1 MPTSLVIPNICSTL
15 FSHFFSYV
23 HPRVPT
29 HVSVRANPLSKKVFD
44 VVELAVAGNGP
55 EQPRIERPRAH
66 EGHFVGAGPTPIPTN
81 LTGACTPILTSICML
96 TWQKKDSGN
105 MDTPSLCAPF
115 LSKFIAFVF
124 SLALLSWNQIQ
135 ISQASDPAAFAALL
149 KRNDVDY
156 DPNYRRGS

>member
-1 MPTSLVIPNICSTL
+1 
-15 FSHFFSYV
+15 
-23 HPRVPT
+23 
-29 HVSVRANPLSKKVFD
+29 
-44 VVELAVAGNGP
+44 
-55 EQPRIERPRAH
+55 
-66 EGHFVGAGPTPIPTN
+66 
-81 LTGACTPILTSICML
+81 
-96 TWQKKDSGN
+96 

-149 KRNDVDY
+149 KRNGVDY